1 LCCRLYFSVPL
12 ILQGG
17 FGIELQDLPRVI
29 LLGVVPT
36 LGGFFCTTK
45 ALDFLEA
52 SQVQLFEMSEPL
64 FAGLMASGLLSQSL
78 SLAQAGGGACIL
90 LGLFLAE
97 RMRAATVQT

>member
-1 LCCRLYFSVPL
+1 M
-12 ILQGG
+12 
-17 FGIELQDLPRVI
+17 I